1 MSKESLK
8 KFFEDLNEK
17 DGLKQGLIDY
27 CGEPK
32 TKDEAARLFAEYAQ
46 KKGYD
51 VTAKEIYDCFVAG
64 ESEKA
69 ESGKITP
76 LDDEKL
82 AAIAGGG
89 FGKFCKNV
97 LKGAAYVLGF
107 TNSPDW

>member
-8 KFFEDLNEK
+8 KFFEDLDKKNS
-17 DGLKQGLIDY
+17 LKQGLVAY

-32 TKDEAARLFAEYAQ
+32 TKEEAARLFAEYA
-46 KKGYD
+46 KKNGYD
-51 VTAKEIYDCFVAG
+51 VTEKEIYDCFVAG
-64 ESEKA
+64 ASDDA
-69 ESGKITP
+69 EPGKIKA

-89 FGKFCKNV
+89 FGSFCKSV

-107 TNSPDW
+107 TNTPDW